1 MLKKPVIII
10 FICSAI
16 GFLIF
21 LLLWM
26 FIVLFPFIEWAQ
38 LMSDLGV
45 TYGGTVWDILELLFL
60 NVYFYGMI
68 VFGVVALIFRIIGW
82 KALKSD

>member
-10 FICSAI
+10 LVCSAI

-21 LLLWM
+21 LSLWM

-45 TYGGTVWDILELLFL
+45 TYGGTVWDILDLLFL
-60 NVYFYGMI
+60 NVYFYGTI
-68 VFGVVALIFRIIGW
+68 VCGVVALIFRIIGW

>member
-10 FICSAI
+10 FICSSI

-21 LLLWM
+21 LVLWM

-60 NVYFYGMI
+60 NVYFYGTI
-68 VFGVVALIFRIIGW
+68 VFGVVALIFRIVGW
-82 KALKSD
+82 KALKSN

>member
-1 MLKKPVIII
+1 MEKKPIVIL

-21 LLLWM
+21 FLLWM
-26 FIVLFPFIEWAQ
+26 FVVLFPFIEWAQ
-38 LMSDLGV
+38 LMSDLGI

-60 NVYFYGMI
+60 DVYFYGMI
-68 VFGVVALIFRIIGW
+68 VCGVLTLIFRLIGW
-82 KALKSD
+82 KALKSN